1 MMDSWIGLLLWCK
14 KPERRLNKMTAEFC
28 LSGKIRMHGLADL
41 VYDFLNKKEGVKFSN
56 MGGAKGFLD

>member
-1 MMDSWIGLLLWCK
+1 
-14 KPERRLNKMTAEFC
+14 MTQEHKF
-28 LSGKIRMHGLADL
+28 SMKEQDRMHGLADL